1 MVFAKLIRPTVAFL
15 GVLTLFVLAAVG
27 YYDWTLPEIYYT
39 RSENIPAM
47 ETVFPVVWEET
58 PVIRKEGESRK
69 SRLLL
74 FGVFPIKNA
83 TLTRLEEQKV
93 IPGGEVFGMKLFS
106 SGVMVTGFSDITSR
120 DGSSFSPAAR
130 SGLSMGDIILSV
142 NGEELDS
149 NGELIELVKNS
160 GGKALLLSVLREET
174 AVRIEVSPKADEK
187 GIYRLGVLV
196 KDSSAGIG
204 TVTFYEPVSGLF
216 AGLGHPICESETG
229 TPIPLRSGEAMPA
242 EIERVNK
249 GSVGEAGELVG
260 SFSSTLPIGRLK
272 GNTECG
278 IIALYEGV
286 LPKKE
291 PIQVATPSQVK
302 KGKALI
308 YATVDDRGVKSY
320 AIEIEEIRNSEK
332 SGTRNL
338 VIRITDE
345 KLIQKTG
352 GIVQGMSGSPI
363 IQNGMLVGA
372 VTHVLIGDPTRGYGV
387 FADTMLRTLAEFL
400 PEEEAMAS

>member
-15 GVLTLFVLAAVG
+15 GGLTLFVLAAVG

-58 PVIRKEGESRK
+58 PVIRKEGESRET
-69 SRLLL
+69 RLLL

-174 AVRIEVSPKADEK
+174 AVRIEVAPKADEK
-187 GIYRLGVLV
+187 GVYRLGVLV

-216 AGLGHPICESETG
+216 AGLGHPICEGETG
-229 TPIPLRSGEAMPA
+229 TPIPLR
-242 EIERVNK
+242 
-249 GSVGEAGELVG
+249 
-260 SFSSTLPIGRLK
+260 
-272 GNTECG
+272 
-278 IIALYEGV
+278 
-286 LPKKE
+286 
-291 PIQVATPSQVK
+291 
-302 KGKALI
+302 
-308 YATVDDRGVKSY
+308 
-320 AIEIEEIRNSEK
+320 
-332 SGTRNL
+332 
-338 VIRITDE
+338 
-345 KLIQKTG
+345 
-352 GIVQGMSGSPI
+352 
-363 IQNGMLVGA
+363 
-372 VTHVLIGDPTRGYGV
+372 
-387 FADTMLRTLAEFL
+387 
-400 PEEEAMAS
+400 